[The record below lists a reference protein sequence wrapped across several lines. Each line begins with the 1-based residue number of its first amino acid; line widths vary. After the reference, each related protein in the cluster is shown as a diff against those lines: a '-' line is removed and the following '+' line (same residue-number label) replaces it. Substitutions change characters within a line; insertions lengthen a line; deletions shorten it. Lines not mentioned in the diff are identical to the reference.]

1 MIYNVPRGTLYFIR
15 KINNKYNKN
24 KKKPNLLK
32 KFKLRNNTKENI
44 LPYKH

>member
-24 KKKPNLLK
+24 KKTKFVK
-32 KFKLRNNTKENI
+32 KIQTKKQHERKYI
-44 LPYKH
+44 TI

>member
-24 KKKPNLLK
+24 KKKTKFIK
-32 KFKLRNNTKENI
+32 KIQTKKQHERKYI
-44 LPYKH
+44 TI

>member
-1 MIYNVPRGTLYFIR
+1 MIYSVPRGTLYFIR
-15 KINNKYNKN
+15 KINNKYNK
-24 KKKPNLLK
+24 KTKFIK

>member
-24 KKKPNLLK
+24 KKTKFIK
-32 KFKLRNNTKENI
+32 KIQTKKQHERKYI
-44 LPYKH
+44 TI

>member
-24 KKKPNLLK
+24 KKKQ
-32 KFKLRNNTKENI
+32 I
-44 LPYKH
+44 Y

>member
-24 KKKPNLLK
+24 KKNKFIK
-32 KFKLRNNTKENI
+32 KIQTKKQHERKYI
-44 LPYKH
+44 TI